1 MGNAA
6 PLQSPPVILAA
17 AGGEACE
24 GVVRQF
30 VHKWWHDLA
39 AAAMHRQRRVEQ
51 KDLVHSGAVASRQQH
66 LQHPHNLTPPG
77 GRVGG
82 GSPVPSAAGAALQA
96 GRREG
101 GRVGRDVT
109 VEGQQAACPGDDAQW
124 GARQQLKQHAALQGK
139 RCGRQRIG
147 LTPSRCRACGEWG
160 S

>member
-82 GSPVPSAAGAALQA
+82 GRRMLSAAWAALQA
-96 GRREG
+96 GGRAARKEG
-101 GRVGRDVT
+101 G
-109 VEGQQAACPGDDAQW
+109 A
-124 GARQQLKQHAALQGK
+124 
-139 RCGRQRIG
+139 
-147 LTPSRCRACGEWG
+147 
-160 S
+160 